1 MIDTWMFVAAAV
13 VVALLF
19 VVALVGVMESRRQS
33 RQSRLDEAY
42 ARARRVRYAGTGEQ
56 GRPYSLY
63 TDRVNQW

>member
-1 MIDTWMFVAAAV
+1 MLDTWMLIAGGVVLALLI
-13 VVALLF
+13 VVAPMQI
-19 VVALVGVMESRRQS
+19 AETHRRA

>member
-1 MIDTWMFVAAAV
+1 MLDTWIIISGAV
-13 VVALLF
+13 VLALLI
-19 VVALVGVMESRRQS
+19 VVALVQMAESRRQS